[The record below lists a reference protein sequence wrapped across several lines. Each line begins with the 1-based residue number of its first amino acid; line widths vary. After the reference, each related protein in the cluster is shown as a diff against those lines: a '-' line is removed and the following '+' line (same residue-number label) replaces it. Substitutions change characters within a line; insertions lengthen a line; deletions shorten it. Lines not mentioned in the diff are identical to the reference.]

1 MENTNVPADTTSAKE
16 KLKAK
21 VDGWKKEAKDS
32 NEIAER
38 EVQNA
43 LQNIS
48 KNSKLAGMYNQS
60 SQMGTEGIQS
70 SAPTLKLHI
79 ANKSKGDILENG
91 EEANDGWFFYGKTKQ
106 QFQNPLVRIFN
117 ITRGFYAK
125 GMEDES
131 TGEKKDRVFN
141 QIVSGVIL
149 DEGELLPFI
158 LYFTG
163 SKLQNL
169 WNFAKDIE
177 FLTKAKPVG
186 IPMFALT
193 VKLSRE
199 KKDIGSKYGPV
210 NMIKF
215 ELVKDGEGSPLLID
229 NPEEFEFIRDL
240 VIKMKPR
247 VDEIVEKKDVDNK
260 DSQGNVIQDIPFAEE
275 EPAEGEEV
283 REEPPFN

>member
-1 MENTNVPADTTSAKE
+1 MENTNVPADTNSAKE

-21 VDGWKKEAKDS
+21 VDGWKNEAKEKS
-32 NEIAER
+32 EIVER

-43 LQNIS
+43 LQNIT

-60 SQMGTEGIQS
+60 AQMGTEGIQS
-70 SAPTLKLHI
+70 STPILKLHI
-79 ANKSKGDILENG
+79 ANKSKGDILSNG

-125 GMEDES
+125 GMEDEA

-141 QIVSGVIL
+141 QIVSGVIIE
-149 DEGELLPFI
+149 DGELLPFI
-158 LYFTG
+158 MYFTG

-193 VKLSRE
+193 LKLSRE
-199 KKDIGSKYGPV
+199 KKDIGSKYGLV

-215 ELVKDGEGSPLLID
+215 EIVKDNEGSPLLID
-229 NPEEFEFIRDL
+229 NPEEFEFIRNL
-240 VIKMKPR
+240 VIKMKEH
-247 VDEIVEKKDVDNK
+247 VDDIVNKKDIDNK
-260 DSQGNVIQDIPFAEE
+260 DSQGNVIEDIPFPEE
-275 EPAEGEEV
+275 E
-283 REEPPFN
+283 